1 MPRILGPDG
10 PDALDLAMG
19 QRLKA
24 RRRDLG
30 LSQQALAEAVG
41 ITFQQL
47 QKYERGVNRISFS
60 RLAALARALDC
71 RVGDLAKDLDAPAPP
86 PSVEETAAYLDEPG
100 AADLL
105 RAYAT
110 LSDDLRQAVLSHAR
124 ELADIARRVST
135 KA

>member
-1 MPRILGPDG
+1 MGPEG

-24 RRRDLG
+24 RRREQR

-71 RVGDLAKDLDAPAPP
+71 RVSDLARDLDGPVHS
-86 PSVEETAAYLDEPG
+86 PSAKETAANLDEPG

-105 RAYAT
+105 QAYVT
-110 LSDDLRQAVLSHAR
+110 LSEDLRRAVLRHAR
-124 ELADIARRVST
+124 ELADIARRVSP
-135 KA
+135 KP